1 MQQEMGRNVLDFWG
15 VKQCLRSFASLLPAG
30 LRIPD
35 RLLPCVG
42 LAPCLWLRY
51 PQGTLAGWRWADAL
65 PHPRLLWPLGGVQQ
79 GGGRYQGRSW
89 HLLKVVEGTE
99 PGVHYQRC
107 ILGRGLA
114 PSGPSQ
120 GLMSWALRT
129 PSCLGPGDGSQTES
143 LLCPLTQPPCP
154 SLLQLAPGVNSGQG
168 LGIEII
174 GTLQLVLCVLATT
187 DRRRRDLGGSGPL
200 AIGLSVALGHLLAVS
215 VGSSWLGVGWGEQGQ
230 AEVVGVPSHG

>member
-1 MQQEMGRNVLDFWG
+1 MQQEMGWNVLDFWG
-15 VKQCLRSFASLLPAG
+15 VKQCLRPFASLLPAG

-42 LAPCLWLRY
+42 FAPCLWLRY

-65 PHPRLLWPLGGVQQ
+65 PHPRLLWPLGGVLQ
-79 GGGRYQGRSW
+79 GGGRYQGLSW

-107 ILGRGLA
+107 VLGRGLG

-129 PSCLGPGDGSQTES
+129 PSCLGPGGRVSDRVPPLPTHPTS
-143 LLCPLTQPPCP
+143 LSLSPTAGPRCELWPGPGHRNHRHPAAGALC
-154 SLLQLAPGVNSGQG
+154 A
-168 LGIEII
+168 
-174 GTLQLVLCVLATT
+174 
-187 DRRRRDLGGSGPL
+187 
-200 AIGLSVALGHLLAVS
+200 GH
-215 VGSSWLGVGWGEQGQ
+215 
-230 AEVVGVPSHG
+230 H